1 MPPSRQSSLKGNQSA
16 TSSISPSSN
25 LPSISTQA
33 GKAPIRTSSG
43 TTTGVSIS
51 PNVSSPTTINGK
63 GTSNSFDIA
72 GPPSNPQASMMAAGG
87 RSTPQLASVFAN
99 PGSLIVNRPGSAS
112 AINRRRSEHTVASPI
127 DQHSSHHWPSNS
139 PIFGSSHHQ
148 THAQSATS
156 SHFHPYQNVFEE
168 QGISYEDDEQDK
180 GHGAF
185 RRASASISANS
196 SGGRWTP
203 TILSNMLRKAEGR
216 FSPVSTFTHHNT
228 ATNAASSSHKTAQP
242 ISPRFKI
249 VTSEPEEMTQEEG
262 EVTST
267 HDQSIHGGRRTP
279 SRYRPQTESGPR
291 LGLVIEQPSQEASNL
306 TMNTEPESGNG
317 IRSTSQTNH
326 RISGVFSP
334 SSPATRQMH
343 PLSHSHKMSTA
354 SSTSASSH
362 SIKMHS
368 PQMMTHSRHAS
379 LHKANLQS
387 SPNMAPSTGSGA
399 NASPLIVPQA
409 RRGAINLR
417 HAKRRGKGGVGAA
430 GRRRQRATSH
440 SVPIHIQIAR
450 LLRLIFWALI
460 HPLGACKSFS
470 SFVSTTMFD
479 IDKAFRD
486 PRTGNRVWR
495 PAWLGA
501 YVPLLIWLGVSL
513 SSTFTVLIWHT
524 EVFQG
529 LDRLSTY
536 LQSLGL
542 TGRVILGLLIF
553 ITTFPPL
560 PLYSTLIILCGFSFG
575 LIQGFIISYIAAL
588 SGAIIVFI
596 MSRSLLKGWMVG
608 LLNQSG
614 GLKKVVRAIEKRPKL
629 LFLVRLAPYPYN
641 LMNTLLASSPTL
653 TLKTYTMC
661 TALALPKLLVHCG
674 LGTTIKNFAAYNG
687 AASSSEHPIGG
698 STAAKGDSLIGDD
711 HTSADQAKASETAE
725 LIKHVFGLVGVVL
738 CVGIFFYLFS
748 VARKAVDEE
757 LDEDELAA
765 DEYELM
771 ATDEED
777 SVDDLEE
784 DELNIAN
791 GGFDSSRNVSSDG
804 SREDVS
810 YSQRNSSQS
819 FRRSNNVQF
828 AGRTSNSDATL
839 VDGRLA
845 NGGGTLSAV
854 KHKAHET
861 NDGATPLF
869 IAPSSSVDG
878 GVHGDGSG
886 NTAKDGGYFNAWGYT
901 PSSRSLN
908 GTLTSGGGGGAG
920 NAFVSKRYMDSQTSL
935 VESIAEMEK
944 HANAM
949 SDFEGDHDIYGT
961 ANDQRHDI
969 SIEFSPPPMKIK
981 HGQTI
986 NPGSAVGDDDDLDG
1000 LGERQ
1005 KAGKVN
1011 RDRASRRSQMG
1022 YEEDHF
1028 GGIANDQAAGDDHRA
1043 ITPRR
1048 MSKTGKN

>member
-1 MPPSRQSSLKGNQSA
+1 MSPSRQSSLKGNQPA
-16 TSSISPSSN
+16 TRPISPSLNNS
-25 LPSISTQA
+25 STSSQA
-33 GKAPIRTSSG
+33 GKAPIRTASG

-63 GTSNSFDIA
+63 GTANSFDIV
-72 GPPSNPQASMMAAGG
+72 GHPTNPHGNVIGGGG
-87 RSTPQLASVFAN
+87 RHTPQSATVFGN
-99 PGSLIVNRPGSAS
+99 SGSFVVNRPGSAS
-112 AINRRRSEHTVASPI
+112 AINRRRSEHSVVASPI
-127 DQHSSHHWPSNS
+127 DQHSSHNWPSNS
-139 PIFGSSHHQ
+139 PTYGQNQHH
-148 THAQSATS
+148 HHPHSATI

-168 QGISYEDDEQDK
+168 EGITFEDDEQDK
-180 GHGAF
+180 GHGSS
-185 RRASASISANS
+185 RRASAAIAANS

-216 FSPVSTFTHHNT
+216 FSPVNSFTHHN
-228 ATNAASSSHKTAQP
+228 APTNTASSSHKNAQP

-249 VTSEPEEMTQEEG
+249 VTSEPEEITQEDG
-262 EVTST
+262 VATYT
-267 HDQSIHGGRRTP
+267 NDQPTLGGRKTP
-279 SRYRPQTESGPR
+279 SRYRPQTESGSK
-291 LGLVIEQPSQEASNL
+291 LGLVIEQSSQDSSNV
-306 TMNTEPESGNG
+306 TMSAGSGSG
-317 IRSTSQTNH
+317 YGGRSTSRNQSKTN
-326 RISGVFSP
+326 GAYTP
-334 SSPATRQMH
+334 SSPANRQMH
-343 PLSHSHKMSTA
+343 PLSHAHKMSTA
-354 SSTSASSH
+354 SSASASSH

-368 PQMMTHSRHAS
+368 PQMMSHSRHAS
-379 LHKANLQS
+379 LHKNQLQS
-387 SPNMAPSTGSGA
+387 SPNIGPSSGSGA
-399 NASPLIVPQA
+399 NASPLIIPQA

-417 HAKRRGKGGVGAA
+417 HANRRGKGGVGVA
-430 GRRRQRATSH
+430 GKRRNRATTH
-440 SVPIHIQIAR
+440 SVPIHIQVAR

-470 SFVSTTMFD
+470 SFLTTTMYD

-501 YVPLLIWLGVSL
+501 YVPLLIWLAVSL
-513 SSTFTVLIWHT
+513 SSTFTVLVWHT

-529 LDRLSTY
+529 LDRLSKY

-542 TGRVILGLLIF
+542 TGRLILGFLIF

-687 AASSSEHPIGG
+687 AASSSGTD
-698 STAAKGDSLIGDD
+698 SKGEPLIGDD

-738 CVGIFFYLFS
+738 CVGIFLYLFS

-777 SVDDLEE
+777 SADGLEE

-804 SREDVS
+804 SREDVTN
-810 YSQRNSSQS
+810 SQRNSSQS
-819 FRRSNNVQF
+819 FPRSNGVQF
-828 AGRTSNSDATL
+828 AGRNSNSDATL
-839 VDGRLA
+839 VDGRLV
-845 NGGGTLSAV
+845 NGSGTLNV
-854 KHKAHET
+854 KKHKAHES
-861 NDGATPLF
+861 NDGVTPLF
-869 IAPSSSVDG
+869 IAPSSSIDG

-886 NTAKDGGYFNAWGYT
+886 NTAKDGGFFGAWGYT
-901 PSSRSLN
+901 PSSRA
-908 GTLTSGGGGGAG
+908 LTGSQTSISGG

-935 VESIAEMEK
+935 VDSIAEMEK

-969 SIEFSPPPMKIK
+969 SIEFSPPPIK
-981 HGQTI
+981 DKQQSTI
-986 NPGSAVGDDDDLDG
+986 DDDDDDG
-1000 LGERQ
+1000 LDEKHERRSLLQ
-1005 KAGKVN
+1005 VD

-1022 YEEDHF
+1022 YEENHF
-1028 GGIANDQAAGDDHRA
+1028 GGVHDHDIVDDSRA
-1043 ITPRR
+1043 ITPRTS
-1048 MSKTGKN
+1048 SKTSGN